1 MAKEGFG
8 HITDGTRRE
17 LIALAARFIRA
28 TGGPD
33 EAEDIVQEALVSLWE
48 LSGKGYPIQNAKALA
63 IRITKNICVSRY
75 RKRKLETVPL
85 KDDLIIGGGSAEE
98 RLEAADNTRVRKI
111 LYDQLSDTQ
120 REYMT
125 MKIDDGLTLDEISAK
140 TGKPKTSIKAT
151 ISNARK
157 ILRERLKKL

>member
-1 MAKEGFG
+1 M
-8 HITDGTRRE
+8 
-17 LIALAARFIRA
+17 
-28 TGGPD
+28 
-33 EAEDIVQEALVSLWE
+33 
-48 LSGKGYPIQNAKALA
+48 
-63 IRITKNICVSRY
+63 
-75 RKRKLETVPL
+75 PL